1 MPYLGEIAGLTTAVC
16 WSLTSIVFTIASRR
30 IGALQVNLYRLPAA
44 IFLLGLTYFL
54 FWGNLNISG
63 EVVFWLAASGVVGLA
78 IGDTFLFQ
86 AMVIIGARLS
96 MILMAL
102 APPMAA
108 LLAYFFLGEI
118 ISPIGILGI
127 AVTIAGV
134 IWVVAERT
142 PDPSGNKRRLS
153 LKGVL
158 WGILA
163 AFGQAAGL
171 ILAKKGLNSDIH
183 ALLATLIRMLG
194 AAAILW
200 PLTLLTGKVKSPI
213 RIFSK
218 DRGAIKYMILGI
230 IFGPYL
236 GVTFSLVS
244 VKYTQTGIAATLMS
258 TMPVIMIPMVIA
270 IEKEKVS
277 SRAILGAAVAVAG
290 IAILFLR

>member
-1 MPYLGEIAGLTTAVC
+1 LTTAVC

-108 LLAYFFLGEI
+108 LLAYFYLGEI

-142 PDPSGNKRRLS
+142 PDPSGNKRRIS
-153 LKGVL
+153 PKGVL

>member
-44 IFLLGLTYFL
+44 IFLLGFTYFL

-142 PDPSGNKRRLS
+142 PDPSGNKRRIS

>member
-1 MPYLGEIAGLTTAVC
+1 VPYLGEIAGLTTAVC

-108 LLAYFFLGEI
+108 LLAYFYLGEI

-142 PDPSGNKRRLS
+142 PDPSGNKRRIS
-153 LKGVL
+153 PKGVL

>member
-142 PDPSGNKRRLS
+142 PDPSGNKRRIS

>member
-1 MPYLGEIAGLTTAVC
+1 VPYLGEIAGLTTAVC

-54 FWGNLNISG
+54 FWGNLNISA

-86 AMVIIGARLS
+86 AMVIIGARMS

-102 APPMAA
+102 APPIAA

-142 PDPSGNKRRLS
+142 PDPSGTKRRIS

-163 AFGQAAGL
+163 ALGQAVGL

-200 PLTLLTGKVKSPI
+200 PLTLLTGKVKSPV

-236 GVTFSLVS
+236 GVTLSLVS

-277 SRAILGAAVAVAG
+277 KRAILGATVAVAG

>member
-1 MPYLGEIAGLTTAVC
+1 MPHLGEIAGLTTAIC

-44 IFLLGLTYFL
+44 IFLLGITYFL
-54 FWGNLNISG
+54 FWGNLNVSG
-63 EVVFWLAASGVVGLA
+63 DVVFWLAASGVVGLA

-108 LLAYFFLGEI
+108 LLAYLFLGEI
-118 ISPIGILGI
+118 ISPIGIAGI
-127 AVTIAGV
+127 AITIAGV

-142 PDPSGNKRRLS
+142 PDPGGIKRRIS

-163 AFGQAAGL
+163 ALGQAVGL

-194 AAAILW
+194 ATAILW
-200 PLTLLTGKVKSPI
+200 PITLLSRKVKNPI
-213 RIFSK
+213 RIFSN
-218 DRGAIKYMILGI
+218 DRSAIKYMILGI

-236 GVTFSLVS
+236 GVTLSLVS

-258 TMPVIMIPMVIA
+258 TVPVIMIPMVIA

-277 SRAILGAAVAVAG
+277 RRAILGATIAVTG

>member
-108 LLAYFFLGEI
+108 LLAYFYLGEI

-142 PDPSGNKRRLS
+142 PDPSGNKRRIS
-153 LKGVL
+153 PKGVL

>member
-1 MPYLGEIAGLTTAVC
+1 MSFTT
-16 WSLTSIVFTIASRR
+16 W
-30 IGALQVNLYRLPAA
+30 
-44 IFLLGLTYFL
+44 
-54 FWGNLNISG
+54 
-63 EVVFWLAASGVVGLA
+63 
-78 IGDTFLFQ
+78 
-86 AMVIIGARLS
+86 
-96 MILMAL
+96 
-102 APPMAA
+102 
-108 LLAYFFLGEI
+108 
-118 ISPIGILGI
+118 ILGI

-142 PDPSGNKRRLS
+142 PDPSGTKRRIS
-153 LKGVL
+153 PKGVL

-236 GVTFSLVS
+236 GVTLSLVS

>member
-1 MPYLGEIAGLTTAVC
+1 VPYLGEIAGLTTAVC

-142 PDPSGNKRRLS
+142 PDPSGNKRRIS

>member
-1 MPYLGEIAGLTTAVC
+1 VPHLGEIAGLSTAIC
-16 WSLTSIVFTIASRR
+16 WSLTSIAFTIASRR

-44 IFLLGLTYFL
+44 IFLLGITYFL
-54 FWGNLNISG
+54 FWGNLNVSG

-108 LLAYFFLGEI
+108 LLAYLFLGEI

-142 PDPSGNKRRLS
+142 PDPGGIKRRIS

-163 AFGQAAGL
+163 ALGQAVGL

-183 ALLATLIRMLG
+183 AFLATLIRMLG
-194 AAAILW
+194 ATAILW
-200 PLTLLTGKVKSPI
+200 PITMLSGKVKNPI
-213 RIFSK
+213 RIFSN
-218 DRGAIKYMILGI
+218 DRGSLKYMILGI

-236 GVTFSLVS
+236 GVTLSLVS

-258 TMPVIMIPMVIA
+258 TMPVIMIPMVIT

-277 SRAILGAAVAVAG
+277 RRAILGAAIAVTG

>member
-1 MPYLGEIAGLTTAVC
+1 MPHLGEIAGLATAIC

-44 IFLLGLTYFL
+44 IFLLGITYFL
-54 FWGNLNISG
+54 FWGNLDVSV
-63 EVVFWLAASGVVGLA
+63 EVIFWLAASGVVGLA

-108 LLAYFFLGEI
+108 LLAYLFLGEI
-118 ISPIGILGI
+118 ISPVGIVGI
-127 AVTIAGV
+127 AVTIAGI

-142 PDPSGNKRRLS
+142 PDPEGIKRRIS
-153 LKGVL
+153 FKGVL

-163 AFGQAAGL
+163 ALGQAVGL

-194 AAAILW
+194 ATAILW
-200 PLTLLTGKVKSPI
+200 PITMLSRKVKNPI
-213 RIFSK
+213 RIFSN
-218 DRGAIKYMILGI
+218 DRSAIKYMILGI

-236 GVTFSLVS
+236 GVTLSLVS

-277 SRAILGAAVAVAG
+277 RRAILGAMIAVTG

>member
-1 MPYLGEIAGLTTAVC
+1 MPHLGEIAGLITAIC

-44 IFLLGLTYFL
+44 IFLLGITYFL
-54 FWGNLNISG
+54 FWGNLNVSG
-63 EVVFWLAASGVVGLA
+63 EVIFWLATSGVVGLA

-108 LLAYFFLGEI
+108 LLAYIFLGEI
-118 ISPIGILGI
+118 ISPLGIVGI

-142 PDPSGNKRRLS
+142 PDPGGIKQRIS

-163 AFGQAAGL
+163 ALGQAVGL

-194 AAAILW
+194 ATAILW
-200 PLTLLTGKVKSPI
+200 PITLLSRKVKNPI
-213 RIFSK
+213 RIFSN
-218 DRGAIKYMILGI
+218 DRSAIKYMILGI

-236 GVTFSLVS
+236 GVTLSLVS

-258 TMPVIMIPMVIA
+258 TVPVIMIPMVIA

-277 SRAILGAAVAVAG
+277 RRAILGATIAVTG

>member
-1 MPYLGEIAGLTTAVC
+1 MPHLGEIAGLTTAIC

-44 IFLLGLTYFL
+44 IFLLGITYFL
-54 FWGNLNISG
+54 FWGNLNVSG
-63 EVVFWLAASGVVGLA
+63 DVVFWLAASGVVGLA

-108 LLAYFFLGEI
+108 LLAYLFLGEI
-118 ISPIGILGI
+118 ISPIGIAGI
-127 AVTIAGV
+127 AITIAGV

-142 PDPSGNKRRLS
+142 PDPGGIKRRIS

-163 AFGQAAGL
+163 ALGQAVGL

-194 AAAILW
+194 ATAILW
-200 PLTLLTGKVKSPI
+200 PITMLSRKVKNPI
-213 RIFSK
+213 RIFSN
-218 DRGAIKYMILGI
+218 DRSAIKYMILGI

-236 GVTFSLVS
+236 GVTLSLVS

-277 SRAILGAAVAVAG
+277 RRAILGATIAVTG

>member
-1 MPYLGEIAGLTTAVC
+1 MPHLGEIAGLSTAVC
-16 WSLTSIVFTIASRR
+16 WSLTSIAFTIASRR

-44 IFLLGLTYFL
+44 IFLLGITYFL
-54 FWGNLNISG
+54 FWGNLNVSG

-108 LLAYFFLGEI
+108 LLAYLFLGEI
-118 ISPIGILGI
+118 ISPIGIAGI

-142 PDPSGNKRRLS
+142 PDPGGIKRRIS

-163 AFGQAAGL
+163 ALGQAVGL

-194 AAAILW
+194 ATAILW
-200 PLTLLTGKVKSPI
+200 PITLLSRKVKNPI
-213 RIFSK
+213 GIFSS
-218 DRGAIKYMILGI
+218 DRSALKYMILGT

-236 GVTFSLVS
+236 GVTLSLVS

-277 SRAILGAAVAVAG
+277 GRAIFGAAIAVTG

>member
-1 MPYLGEIAGLTTAVC
+1 MPHLGEIAGLATAIC

-44 IFLLGLTYFL
+44 IFLLGITYFL
-54 FWGNLNISG
+54 FWGNLNVSG
-63 EVVFWLAASGVVGLA
+63 DVVFWLAASGVVGLA

-108 LLAYFFLGEI
+108 LLAYLFLGEI
-118 ISPIGILGI
+118 ISPIGIAGI
-127 AVTIAGV
+127 AITIAGV

-142 PDPSGNKRRLS
+142 PDPGGIKRRIS

-163 AFGQAAGL
+163 ALGQAVGL

-194 AAAILW
+194 ATAILW
-200 PLTLLTGKVKSPI
+200 PITLLSRKVKNPI
-213 RIFSK
+213 RIFSN
-218 DRGAIKYMILGI
+218 DRSAIKYMILGI

-236 GVTFSLVS
+236 GVTLSLVS

-258 TMPVIMIPMVIA
+258 TVPVIMIPMVIA

-277 SRAILGAAVAVAG
+277 RRAILGATIAVTG